1 MKNIY
6 FKRKDSVLRSLQ
18 EEKKVA
24 KQKKVNWDRIIYFTL
39 LVTFLFLVGRYAF
52 MKIYYIKADGQILF
66 KNLNVQNLDDCRIV
80 KFNVVEGAEVHIGDT
95 LFFFTDDDDD
105 QDGGANANVSVDF
118 TATTKTNWQDKAII
132 EIEEEL
138 DNLAQELVQANKLKR
153 KLSREL
159 QQLSQEVLLEVV
171 PKTSYYQKESELSK
185 AESTIEL
192 LKEKRGTLFSKLA
205 KIKRTSRELGSAS
218 GKGGGSGSGN
228 GDDNRVKPFISPME
242 GIVTKIFKENQEV
255 ALKSEVVMYIQKS
268 ENVFIKGFFEQEDLK
283 YLRNRNIVEIEF
295 PDGTESYGRINR
307 FYYST
312 YRLPEEFQ
320 KKYEPT
326 TRSLSV
332 DISPLNRAEYH
343 KWQKY
348 YKLSV
353 IIRKVRY

>member
-24 KQKKVNWDRIIYFTL
+24 KQKRTNWDRIIYFVL
-39 LVTFLFLVGRYAF
+39 LGLFLILVGRYAF

-66 KNLNVQNLDDCRIV
+66 KNLNVQNLDDCRIL
-80 KFNVVEGAEVHIGDT
+80 KFNVIEGAEVKIGDT
-95 LFFFTDDDDD
+95 LFYYKDDDDD
-105 QDGGANANVSVDF
+105 EQGDRTASVSVDF
-118 TATTKTNWQDKAII
+118 TATTKSNWQDKAII

-138 DNLAQELVQANKLKR
+138 DNLAQELLQAKR
-153 KLSREL
+153 LRTKLSGEL
-159 QQLSQEVLLEVV
+159 QQISQEVLLEVV
-171 PKTSYYQKESELSK
+171 PKTAYYQKESELSK
-185 AESTIEL
+185 IDASLEL
-192 LKEKRGTLFSKLA
+192 LKEKRAILFSKLA
-205 KIKRTSRELGSAS
+205 KIKRSSSVIGEATGNAV
-218 GKGGGSGSGN
+218 GSGSGV
-228 GDDNRVKPFISPME
+228 GDDQSVKPFISPME

-283 YLRNRNIVEIEF
+283 HLRNRNIVEVEF

-332 DISPLNRAEYH
+332 DISPLNKEEFE

-353 IIRKVRY
+353 IIRKSRF